1 MTSKIAYFES
11 LRHQFPEMMSKEQF
25 YKVAHI
31 SKATALY
38 LLSSGK
44 IPCKDSGKKTRRYCI
59 RTDDVIFYLID
70 RELHPGKYCAVD
82 AWYKTRSGYGKSRT
96 TYRQELSEITGQQ
109 RKLFLP
115 YLERQLADYGDLLTV
130 KEVSKITDYCHTTV
144 RRWCESGKLRYFYVA
159 SKFLIPKCE
168 LISFLTSPYCCNIN
182 RKTWKHLLLIS
193 EFLDEIKGTE

>member
-44 IPCKDSGKKTRRYCI
+44 IPCKDSGKKTRRYRI

-82 AWYKTRSGYGKSRT
+82 AWYKTRSGYGKSRI
-96 TYRQELSEITGQQ
+96 TYRQELS
-109 RKLFLP
+109 
-115 YLERQLADYGDLLTV
+115 
-130 KEVSKITDYCHTTV
+130 
-144 RRWCESGKLRYFYVA
+144 
-159 SKFLIPKCE
+159 
-168 LISFLTSPYCCNIN
+168 
-182 RKTWKHLLLIS
+182 
-193 EFLDEIKGTE
+193 